1 MKWKLMAG
9 VTLVFILGAL
19 VGALGTGVY
28 LKHQHPFFKRDMGS
42 RKTFIIKKLT
52 RKLDLTNVQK
62 RRIEKIV
69 DQMHMMAEKRFQ
81 EHRKEMRKAFEE
93 GFSEMK
99 KELSPAQQK
108 KLDEMIKKI
117 ERRRKEKG
125 RRPHPG
131 SYH

>member
-9 VTLVFILGAL
+9 VTLVFIFGAL
-19 VGALGTGVY
+19 VGTLGTGVY
-28 LKHQHPFFKRDMGS
+28 LKHRHPSFKRDMAV
-42 RKTFIIKKLT
+42 RKTFIIKRLT
-52 RKLDLTNVQK
+52 RKLDLTDVQK

-69 DQMHMMAEKRFQ
+69 DQMHTMAEKRFQ
-81 EHRKEMRKAFEE
+81 EHRKQMRNAFEQ

-99 KELSPAQQK
+99 KELTPAQQN
-108 KLDEMIKKI
+108 KLDEMRKKI
-117 ERRRKEKG
+117 EQRREKKG